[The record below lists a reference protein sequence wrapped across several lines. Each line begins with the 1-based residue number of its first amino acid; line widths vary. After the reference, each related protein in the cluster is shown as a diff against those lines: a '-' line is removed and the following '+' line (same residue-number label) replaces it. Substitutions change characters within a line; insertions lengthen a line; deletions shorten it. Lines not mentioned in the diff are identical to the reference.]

1 MPEVMIA
8 PQSSPPWGRLPAAA
22 GLVLL
27 TLLAPAPP
35 AAALAIHPLESLPQR
50 AQPVTLRRNTSFY
63 AEPNGVL
70 LGTLRAGAQ
79 VTYGRT
85 RQNWRQVTFE
95 GWIYTAST
103 GPSPHRQFTLAVNA
117 RGGENLRKRPD
128 GELIARAIRGTG
140 FTRVARQGRWTRVRR
155 TAWVFTGATPR
166 PTRETRIARSEPAPP
181 PVGEAATDTAD
192 SAATEA
198 APPTI
203 PVVQATAD
211 RVVIR
216 KGALISIGPG
226 AAEVGLAPEEIPGEV
241 TGRAGNWVRVRTETW
256 VRSEDLRPTT
266 PEESITLEQLR
277 AAPEKMVGQAVTWR
291 LQFLSVQRADELRP
305 EIPPGQPYLLTR
317 GPLPEVGFVY
327 VVVTREQAQQFRSM
341 NPLDEFV
348 ARGRIVAGRTR
359 HLPTPVIQLDRLDQA
374 REP

>member
-27 TLLAPAPP
+27 ALLAQAVP
-35 AAALAIHPLESLPQR
+35 AAALEIHPFESLPQR
-50 AQPVTLRRNTSFY
+50 AQRVTLRRNTSFY

-95 GWIYTAST
+95 GWIYTPST
-103 GPSPHRQFTLAVNA
+103 GPSPHRQFTLAVSA

-140 FTRVARQGRWTRVRR
+140 FTRVSRQGRWTRVRR
-155 TAWVFTGATPR
+155 TAWVFTGTTPM
-166 PTRETRIARSEPAPP
+166 PSRETRIARSETAPP
-181 PVGEAATDTAD
+181 PVGEAAADTAD
-192 SAATEA
+192 SAAAEA
-198 APPTI
+198 VPPTI

-266 PEESITLEQLR
+266 PEESVTLAQLR
-277 AAPEKMVGQAVTWR
+277 AEPEKLVGQAVTWR

-327 VVVTREQAQQFRSM
+327 VVVTPEQAQQFRSM

-348 ARGRIVAGRTR
+348 ARGKIVAGRTR